1 MSVRDADAFVFFGAT
16 GDIAYKQV
24 FPSLYR
30 LVRDEGL
37 SIPIL
42 GFARRDWSDDDL
54 RARARRS
61 LEEHDAVD
69 ESAFATLAGL
79 LHYVRGDY
87 TDPKAY
93 ERLRLQLGEAKRPLH
108 YLAIPPSMF
117 ARVAEGL
124 AASGCAEGARLV
136 LEKPFGRDL
145 ASARALHRILH
156 EHFPEEAIFRIDHYL
171 GKEPVQNILYTRF
184 ANPVF
189 EPIWN
194 RTYVRSIQIT
204 MAEAFGVE
212 GRGAFFD
219 EAGTIRDVLQNHLLQ
234 ILATVT
240 MDPPTGRLLDAVRAE
255 KVRLLESIRP
265 LEQGDV
271 VRGQYRGYRSVAG
284 VDPDSIVETYV
295 AARLSIETWRW
306 AGVPIFI
313 RAGKKLPVSSTEVLV
328 EFRRPPRETFA
339 EIIPS
344 YSSHL
349 RIRISPD
356 VSIGMGVRVK
366 TPGERMEGEDVELLL
381 TRQTAADRPP
391 YQRLLG
397 DAMSGD
403 VELFAREDGIEAE
416 WSVVDPV
423 LGDRTPL
430 YDYDPGSWGPSEA
443 QQLIGAE
450 GPWHDPVSRGATP

>member
-1 MSVRDADAFVFFGAT
+1 MSTRDADAFVFFGAT

-37 SIPIL
+37 SIPII
-42 GFARRDWSDDDL
+42 GVARRDWSDDDL

-61 LEEHDAVD
+61 LEEHGAVD
-69 ESAFATLAGL
+69 EAAFGTLAGL

-87 TDPKAY
+87 ADLETY
-93 ERLRLQLGEAKRPLH
+93 QRLRARLGEAGRPLH

-117 ARVAEGL
+117 PRVAECL
-124 AASGCAEGARLV
+124 AASGCTEGARLV

-145 ASARALHRILH
+145 ASARALNRTLH
-156 EHFPEEAIFRIDHYL
+156 EHFPEDAVFRIDHYL

-194 RTYVRSIQIT
+194 RTFVRSIQIT
-204 MAEAFGVE
+204 MAESFGVE
-212 GRGAFFD
+212 DRGSFFD

-240 MDPPTGRLLDAVRAE
+240 MDAPTGRPQDAVRAE

-265 LEQGDV
+265 LEHGDV

-284 VDPDSIVETYV
+284 VAPDSGVETFV
-295 AARLSIETWRW
+295 AARLSIDSWRW

-313 RAGKKLPVSSTEVLV
+313 RAGKVLPVTASEVVV
-328 EFRRPPRETFA
+328 EFKRPPREAFA
-339 EIIPS
+339 EIVPG
-344 YSSHL
+344 YSSHM
-349 RIRISPD
+349 RMRISPD
-356 VSIGMGVRVK
+356 VTIGMGVRVK
-366 TPGERMEGEDVELLL
+366 TPGERMKGDDVELLL
-381 TRQTAADRPP
+381 TRQTATHRPP

-397 DAMSGD
+397 DAMSGN
-403 VELFAREDGIEAE
+403 VELFAREDGVEAQ
-416 WSVVDPV
+416 WRIVDPV
-423 LGDRTPL
+423 LGDGAPL
-430 YDYDPGSWGPSEA
+430 YEYEPGSWGPKEA
-443 QQLIGAE
+443 QQLIGAD
-450 GPWHDPVSRGATP
+450 GPWHDPVSQGETP